1 MSTTVENQPINL
13 SFTASPFFPS
23 LSQSQS
29 LSLSPNWGMGFG
41 LGLNYWFEFKIL
53 NQPFFVGTQPFNS
66 SALVLTLTPTVEL
79 AASETL
85 LHNLTLGTSF
95 EKPTFLELT

>member
-1 MSTTVENQPINL
+1 MSTTVENQQISL
-13 SFTASPFFPS
+13 SLTASPLFPP
-23 LSQSQS
+23 

-41 LGLNYWFEFKIL
+41 LGLNYCFKFKIP
-53 NQPFFVGTQPFNS
+53 NQPFFAGTQPFNS

-79 AASETL
+79 ASETL